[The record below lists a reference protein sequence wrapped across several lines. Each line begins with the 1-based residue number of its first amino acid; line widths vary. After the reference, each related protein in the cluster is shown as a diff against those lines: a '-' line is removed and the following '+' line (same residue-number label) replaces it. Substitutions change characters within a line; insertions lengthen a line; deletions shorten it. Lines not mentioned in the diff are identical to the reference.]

1 MEAIVEQPDRIPP
14 NPSGLCMCGCGQKTS
29 IAKVTKPRRGFFRGE
44 HVRYVVGHATKKPWS
59 SDAWDVIDC
68 GHGSPCWI
76 WNRCLDVNGYGRVFR
91 GVTVSGSDLAHRES
105 WVRHRGPVP
114 AVLVLDHLCR
124 NPPCVN
130 PDHLEP
136 VTQAT
141 NSRRG
146 KHAIVTRDMAQQIL
160 DLYGVGNH
168 RRRGNLTQEAIAA
181 RFGIS
186 RDTVIQIT
194 TGRHWTI
201 HP

>member
-1 MEAIVEQPDRIPP
+1 
-14 NPSGLCMCGCGQKTS
+14 
-29 IAKVTKPRRGFFRGE
+29 
-44 HVRYVVGHATKKPWS
+44 
-59 SDAWDVIDC
+59 
-68 GHGSPCWI
+68 
-76 WNRCLDVNGYGRVFR
+76 
-91 GVTVSGSDLAHRES
+91 
-105 WVRHRGPVP
+105 
-114 AVLVLDHLCR
+114 
-124 NPPCVN
+124 VN